1 MHPYMPFITEELWQ
15 NLREYLPS
23 DQATGESIMIA
34 AYPEADPAAIDPE
47 AERIMETIIEII
59 RAIRNVRAHHKVAPD
74 RWIEAQIYAGGLTP
88 ALAPYVETI
97 QVLARARPVTFL
109 SEPQKGAADE
119 NKLVQVLK
127 DAEVVIPLESMFD
140 LETEKQRLRK
150 EIEQV
155 ESEITRLNA
164 RLANQSFL
172 EKAPAA
178 VVDKE
183 RRKLLDANDKRA
195 RLKQQLP

>member
-1 MHPYMPFITEELWQ
+1 
-15 NLREYLPS
+15 
-23 DQATGESIMIA
+23 MIA
-34 AYPEADPAAIDPE
+34 PYPEADTAAIDPQS
-47 AERIMETIIEII
+47 ERVMETIIEII
-59 RAIRNVRAHHKVAPD
+59 RAIRNVRAQYKVATG
-74 RWIEAQIYAGGLTP
+74 RWVEAQIYAGRLTS

-109 SEPQKGAADE
+109 SERQKGAADE

-127 DAEVVIPLESMFD
+127 DAEVIIPMESMFD
-140 LETEKQRLRK
+140 LETEKQRLQK

-164 RLANQSFL
+164 RLDDQAFL
-172 EKAPAA
+172 EKAPAV

-183 RRKLLDANDKRA
+183 RQKLLAATDKRA
-195 RLKQQLP
+195 RLKHQLPST